1 MSIGDVFLRFALLG
15 AEWVLWL
22 LAILSLLSIGVM
34 IERFVFFVRGRLDV
48 ASTAARL
55 RKALENGGGDSALGE
70 VRGLVRAPEV
80 RILVAGLEREADG
93 VQAVEEA
100 MGARRAVETVSMQ
113 RNLAFLGT
121 LGPTAPFIG
130 LFGTVLGIIGAFN
143 NLAVNPQGGI
153 GVVMAELSEA
163 LVATAAGLLV
173 AIPAVVLYNIFM
185 RTVQRRLSGASVLGG
200 LYLSWLQ
207 AGGSAHGNPD

>member
-1 MSIGDVFLRFALLG
+1 MSIGDVFLKFALLG

-22 LAILSLLSIGVM
+22 LAILSVVSIAVM
-34 IERFVFFVRGRLDV
+34 IERFVFFVRGRLNV
-48 ASTAARL
+48 AGAAVWLRNAL
-55 RKALENGGGDSALGE
+55 EGGGGNEARKAAGSHS
-70 VRGLVRAPEV
+70 RAPEV
-80 RILVAGLEREADG
+80 RILMAGLEREADG
-93 VQAVEEA
+93 VEAVQEA
-100 MGARRAVETVSMQ
+100 MSARRAVETVQMQ

-130 LFGTVLGIIGAFN
+130 LFGTVLGIIGAFH

-185 RTVQRRLSGASVLGG
+185 RTVQRHLSGASVLAG

-207 AGGSAHGNPD
+207 GNGAGKEQS